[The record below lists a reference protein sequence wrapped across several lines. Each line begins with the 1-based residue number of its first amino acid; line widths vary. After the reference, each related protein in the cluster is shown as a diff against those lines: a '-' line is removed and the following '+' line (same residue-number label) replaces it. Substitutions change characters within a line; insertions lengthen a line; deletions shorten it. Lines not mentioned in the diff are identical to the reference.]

1 MHDGACVGGAFVR
14 IVRAAA
20 AGCTPG
26 AHEGVGYAYGL
37 SNGPMGQR
45 GRGRL
50 TEGRRR
56 LAALQRIARH
66 PAWSAASSGQRAWSR
81 AEVAVRLDELELALL
96 REAEGRRCRRSR
108 AVCCRK
114 SKSTEA
120 QAKHSDSRYMYVATV
135 ELYIPKRGRSVYV
148 VQAFPLAHQG
158 IELRH
163 FDLSVAR

>member
-20 AGCTPG
+20 AGGTPG

-96 REAEGRRCRRSR
+96 RERRKDEGAGEVAQFAAGSPSRRRRKRNIPTPDICTSR
-108 AVCCRK
+108 
-114 SKSTEA
+114 
-120 QAKHSDSRYMYVATV
+120 
-135 ELYIPKRGRSVYV
+135 P
-148 VQAFPLAHQG
+148 
-158 IELRH
+158 
-163 FDLSVAR
+163 